1 MNEVFKKVFKKSIC
15 ITGHKGVLASHFR
28 KKYKKKFRF
37 YFYPN
42 RIENINHFKKWISDK
57 KFNYFIHNA
66 AVFRG
71 KNLIK
76 INKKSSINLIKF
88 FTKFNKIDHFIFI
101 SSAHVYGFSRKKF
114 NENSKRKPKSVYG
127 TSKKKVEDYIFKN
140 RKKFNFK
147 ISVARIF
154 NFTHQRQKKGHFVP
168 DVINK
173 IKKGEKIKNINCYR
187 DFIHIDDVCTAI
199 YKILQKNFTG
209 PINICSG
216 KKINL
221 MNITKHISKKV
232 NKEAFI
238 DKRRALDLFGDN
250 SKLKLLG
257 LDKFKLVKEI
267 QK

>member
-1 MNEVFKKVFKKSIC
+1 M
-15 ITGHKGVLASHFR
+15 
-28 KKYKKKFRF
+28 
-37 YFYPN
+37 
-42 RIENINHFKKWISDK
+42 
-57 KFNYFIHNA
+57 
-66 AVFRG
+66 
-71 KNLIK
+71 
-76 INKKSSINLIKF
+76 
-88 FTKFNKIDHFIFI
+88 
-101 SSAHVYGFSRKKF
+101 
-114 NENSKRKPKSVYG
+114 
-127 TSKKKVEDYIFKN
+127 EDYIFKN
-140 RKKFNFK
+140 KKKFNFK

-173 IKKGEKIKNINCYR
+173 IKKGKKIKNINCYR

>member
-1 MNEVFKKVFKKSIC
+1 M
-15 ITGHKGVLASHFR
+15 
-28 KKYKKKFRF
+28 
-37 YFYPN
+37 
-42 RIENINHFKKWISDK
+42 
-57 KFNYFIHNA
+57 
-66 AVFRG
+66 
-71 KNLIK
+71 
-76 INKKSSINLIKF
+76 
-88 FTKFNKIDHFIFI
+88 
-101 SSAHVYGFSRKKF
+101 
-114 NENSKRKPKSVYG
+114 
-127 TSKKKVEDYIFKN
+127 EDYIFKN

>member
-1 MNEVFKKVFKKSIC
+1 M
-15 ITGHKGVLASHFR
+15 
-28 KKYKKKFRF
+28 
-37 YFYPN
+37 
-42 RIENINHFKKWISDK
+42 
-57 KFNYFIHNA
+57 
-66 AVFRG
+66 
-71 KNLIK
+71 
-76 INKKSSINLIKF
+76 
-88 FTKFNKIDHFIFI
+88 
-101 SSAHVYGFSRKKF
+101 AHR
-114 NENSKRKPKSVYG
+114 
-127 TSKKKVEDYIFKN
+127 KKKVEDYIFEN

-154 NFTHQRQKKGHFVP
+154 NFTHQLQKKGHFVP
-168 DVINK
+168 DMINK

-199 YKILQKNFTG
+199 YKILKKNFTG

-221 MNITKHISKKV
+221 MDIAKHISKKI
-232 NKEAFI
+232 NKKAFI
-238 DKRRALDLFGDN
+238 DKKRALDLFGDN